1 MASISISASMQR
13 ACSSHHVTKK
23 HPLQARPSR
32 SFGTKQSTQFVSLDI
47 ESQQK
52 GLDIAEQKEKSALVV
67 EKTEETKDD
76 EEKDCLDTENSVT
89 KFVDARWKNR
99 TWDLNMFVKDGKMDW
114 DSVIDA
120 EARRRK
126 FLEMYPEESTNQD
139 PVQFRTSIIPWWAWI
154 MHSHLPEAELT
165 NGRAAMVGFIMAYF
179 VDLLTGLDV
188 VGQSGN
194 LICKGGLFM
203 TVIGVII
210 FRRKDDLEKLKKLAD
225 EATFHDKQWQSS
237 WQDQNVGNETSEQSR
252 NKI

>member
-120 EARRRK
+120 
-126 FLEMYPEESTNQD
+126 
-139 PVQFRTSIIPWWAWI
+139 
-154 MHSHLPEAELT
+154 
-165 NGRAAMVGFIMAYF
+165 GRGAMVGFIMAYF